1 MAKAGPETEQ
11 ANGLQKEF
19 AGLDA
24 LQDEGG
30 PGGRSL
36 RRVWGKIWPPV
47 AAVAVALLAWQ
58 AVVLTGWRSEYAL
71 PAPLTVFRELGD
83 MFSSGEIIGSAAAT
97 LKRAILGYS
106 FSLVIGGIIGLA
118 VSQSKLLRAAVG
130 SLITGLQT
138 MPSIAWF
145 PLAVLLFQLSE
156 GAIFFVVVLGA
167 APSVANGLINGIDH
181 VPPVLLRAG
190 KVMGARGLAAY
201 RHVIIP
207 AALPSF
213 VGGLKQAWAFS
224 WRSLMA
230 AELLA
235 NIGFPRP
242 LGVQLQYARDFSD
255 APAVIATMII
265 ILFIGIIIDSVV
277 FGTLS
282 KSIRRRYGLI
292 DAATA

>member
-1 MAKAGPETEQ
+1 MAD
-11 ANGLQKEF
+11 GLATDEKDGLEKEF

-24 LQDEGG
+24 LHTEEG
-30 PGGRSL
+30 PSGGALS
-36 RRVWGKIWPPV
+36 RVWGKIWPPL
-47 AAVAVALLAWQ
+47 AAVAVALVAWQ
-58 AVVLTGWRSEYAL
+58 SVVLTGWKPEYAL
-71 PAPLTVFRELGD
+71 PAPLTVFKELREMLAD
-83 MFSSGEIIGSAAAT
+83 GEIFGSAGAT
-97 LKRAILGYS
+97 LKRAAFGYA
-106 FSLVIGGIIGLA
+106 FSLVVGGIVGLA
-118 VSQSKLLRAAVG
+118 VSQSKVLRRAVG

-145 PLAVLLFQLSE
+145 PLAVLLFQISE

-167 APSVANGLINGIDH
+167 APSVANGLINGVDH

-190 KVMGARGLAAY
+190 KVLGARGLDSY

-242 LGVQLQYARDFSD
+242 LGVQLQLARDNVD
-255 APAVIATMII
+255 APRVLGTMIV
-265 ILFIGIIIDSVV
+265 ILVIGIIVDSLV
-277 FGTLS
+277 FGTLTR
-282 KSIRRRYGLI
+282 SIRRRYGLI
-292 DAATA
+292 DAASA

>member
-1 MAKAGPETEQ
+1 MDKTDAVDTEEDR
-11 ANGLQKEF
+11 GREF

-24 LQDEGG
+24 LQSEDEPSTGAF
-30 PGGRSL
+30 L
-36 RRVWGKIWPPV
+36 RIWGKIWPPL
-47 AAVAVALLAWQ
+47 AAVALVLAVWQ
-58 AVVLTGWRSEYAL
+58 SIVLTGWREFGL
-71 PAPLTVFRELGD
+71 PSPIEVFKELGT
-83 MFSSGEIIGSAAAT
+83 MNSKGEIFGSAVAT
-97 LKRAILGYS
+97 LKRAGLGYA
-106 FSLVIGGIIGLA
+106 FSLAVGGAIGLA
-118 VSQSKLLRAAVG
+118 VSQSKLLRRAFG

-167 APSVANGLINGIDH
+167 APSVANGLIYGIDH

-190 KVMGARGLAAY
+190 KVMGAKGLDAY
-201 RHVIIP
+201 RYVIIP

-213 VGGLKQAWAFS
+213 LGGLKQAWAFS

-242 LGVQLQYARDFSD
+242 LGVQLQYARDTSN
-255 APAVIATMII
+255 PPGVIATMII
-265 ILFIGIIIDSVV
+265 ILMIGILIDSLV
-277 FGTLS
+277 FGALT
-282 KSIRRRYGLI
+282 KSVRRRYGLI
-292 DAATA
+292 DSASA

>member
-1 MAKAGPETEQ
+1 MDRLDLAPEPKG
-11 ANGLQKEF
+11 GLEKEF

-24 LQDEGG
+24 LHSEEVPTTGK
-30 PGGRSL
+30 L
-36 RRVWGKIWPPV
+36 RRAWSKIWPPL
-47 AAVAVALLAWQ
+47 AAVAVALIAWQ
-58 AVVLTGWRSEYAL
+58 AVVLTGWKSEYAL
-71 PAPLTVFRELGD
+71 PAPLTVLRELGE
-83 MFSSGEIIGSAAAT
+83 MFASGEIFGSVAAT
-97 LKRAILGYS
+97 LKRAALGYS
-106 FSLVIGGIIGLA
+106 FSLLIGGAIGLA
-118 VSQSKLLRAAVG
+118 VSQSKVLRAAVG

-190 KVMGARGLAAY
+190 KVLGARGLAAY
-201 RHVIIP
+201 RYVIIP

-255 APAVIATMII
+255 APAVIATMIV
-265 ILFIGIIIDSVV
+265 ILVIGIVVDSLV
-277 FGTLS
+277 FGTLT